1 MARCIPEEPTFVT
14 ESERQVWERLRGAEI
29 TRSSSRRPSALHG
42 LPTLGDVISLRLAT
56 GLTASV
62 VVPALLLVG
71 CGEDSADA
79 GASSSAPLTT
89 QPPAEE
95 VVTPPSTPSDD
106 LASAQAD
113 VESLA
118 VQLESYYR
126 GGDYPR
132 SLDELLGT
140 LADAGVAPTE
150 DNEVAAYAYDADT
163 VEFTLCVEAPS
174 GAWATYDTEPM
185 TLRQGAESGG
195 CPDLG

>member
-1 MARCIPEEPTFVT
+1 MSIPAF
-14 ESERQVWERLRGAEI
+14 
-29 TRSSSRRPSALHG
+29 HG
-42 LPTLGDVISLRLAT
+42 LPTLADVISLRLAT

-62 VVPALLLVG
+62 VVPALLLAG
-71 CGEDSADA
+71 CGEDLAEE
-79 GASSSAPLTT
+79 GASSPAASSAT
-89 QPPAEE
+89 QAPAGE

-140 LADAGVAPTE
+140 LADAGVAPTG

>member
-1 MARCIPEEPTFVT
+1 MLISTDQMSRDHAR
-14 ESERQVWERLRGAEI
+14 
-29 TRSSSRRPSALHG
+29 SRG
-42 LPTLGDVISLRLAT
+42 LPTLGHLTSLPLAT

-62 VVPALLLVG
+62 VIPALLLAG
-71 CGEDSADA
+71 CGEDSADT
-79 GASSSAPLTT
+79 GAPSSAPSAT
-89 QPPAEE
+89 QTPAEE

>member
-89 QPPAEE
+89 QPP
-95 VVTPPSTPSDD
+95 
-106 LASAQAD
+106 
-113 VESLA
+113 
-118 VQLESYYR
+118 R
-126 GGDYPR
+126 
-132 SLDELLGT
+132 
-140 LADAGVAPTE
+140 
-150 DNEVAAYAYDADT
+150 
-163 VEFTLCVEAPS
+163 
-174 GAWATYDTEPM
+174 
-185 TLRQGAESGG
+185 
-195 CPDLG
+195 